1 MRPTSIKVQLYMNA
15 DKYGDPVELNEA
27 NNWSYTWYDLPPV
40 KVVDGYMVG
49 DMSISYVA
57 MEVGEVSYY
66 VGDPDWTSDPHK
78 TTITNTYTP
87 EKIEIEGSK
96 TWDDNNNQDG
106 KRPESIKINLYADGE
121 YLDSRTVT
129 EADKW
134 KWTFDNLDVYVN
146 GTPIE
151 YTITE
156 DAVEGYTTQINGFN
170 VTNTHTPE
178 KTEIS
183 GSKTWDDN
191 NNQDGIRPDSI
202 TIHLFANGSEVDSRT
217 VTEKQN
223 WSWTFDELPKKEK
236 GVDIVYTITEDPVE
250 GYTTIVKGPDV
261 TNTHVPATVSLTVKK
276 SWNDNE
282 NQDGKRP
289 DYIDVQLLANG
300 TEYGDP
306 ERLSEANGWEY
317 TWESLPKFSG
327 GIAIKYSV
335 KELPQIEGYVKT
347 SAITYKDDGKTI
359 NVALTNTHNPEKTVV
374 SGSKTWEDNNNQ
386 DGKRPESITIN
397 LLANGVKLDSKTV
410 TAADNWSWTFD
421 ELDVYA
427 NGNKITYTIT
437 EDEVAD
443 YASQVIGYNVTNT
456 HTPEIITISGTK
468 TWEDNNDQDGKRPE
482 SITINLLAD
491 GTKKTSKTVTPNSD
505 GKWEYTFDNLPKN
518 RNGKAIVYTI
528 EEIKVEGYESKVEG
542 YNVINTHTPET
553 ITISGTKTW
562 EDNNDQDGKRPTSIT
577 INLLADGTKKTSKTV
592 TPNSEGKWE
601 YTFENLPKNRNGK
614 AIVYTI
620 EEVPVEGYVSDVHG
634 YDVTNT
640 HTSETITI
648 SGTKTWEDNNN
659 QDGKRPE
666 SITINLLADGKVK
679 ASKTVTPNAEG
690 KWEYTFENL
699 PKYENGTEIKYT
711 IEEVPVEGYV
721 SDVHGYDV
729 TNTHTPETITIS
741 GTKTWE
747 DNNNQDG
754 VRPTS
759 ITINLLADGT
769 KKASKTITPNA
780 EGKWEYTFENLPKNR
795 NGKAIVYTI
804 EEIKVEGYESK
815 VDGYNVINTHIP
827 ETTELTVVKLW
838 DDGNDFDSIRPSSI
852 TVRLLADGSEYG
864 DKMVLNAHNN
874 WTAKWENLPKYDN
887 GTEIK
892 YTVEEEPVLG
902 YSASYSGIIGNTIT
916 ITNTHAPQKYDNYIS
931 ISGHKIWD
939 DSNDILGIR
948 PDSITV
954 YLLADGVVRR
964 TAMVTAAN
972 GWQWHFNDLDKYH
985 NGVPVVYTVYEEP
998 VEGYISRVDGYNIIN
1013 YYIPE
1018 PLEPDIPVEAEQ
1030 GSDSVDHS
1038 ASSDSGVMAA
1048 AISALLG
1055 TALAIG
1061 LAKILARK
1069 VNS

>member
-250 GYTTIVKGPDV
+250 GYTTIVNGPDV

-282 NQDGKRP
+282 NQDGIRP
-289 DYIDVQLLANG
+289 DYIDVQLLADG
-300 TEYGDP
+300 TAYGEP
-306 ERLSEANGWEY
+306 LRLSDECGWER
-317 TWESLPKFSG
+317 TWENLPKLSG
-327 GIAIKYSV
+327 GTAIKYSV
-335 KELPQIEGYVKT
+335 EELPEIKGYLKT
-347 SAITYKDDGKTI
+347 SAIDYKDDGKTI
-359 NVALTNTHNPEKTVV
+359 TITLTNTHNLEKTVV
-374 SGSKTWEDNNNQ
+374 SGSKTWDDNNNQ

-397 LLANGVKLDSKTV
+397 LFANGKKIDSKTV
-410 TAADNWSWTFD
+410 TAADNWSWTFNELD
-421 ELDVYA
+421 KYSGGKLIVYTITEESVDGYATIVNDFDVTNTHNLEKTVVSGSKTWDDNNNQDGKRPESITINLFANGKKIDSKTVTAADNWSWTFNELDKYSGGKLIVYTITEESVDGYATIVNDFDVTNTHNLEKTVVSGSKTWDDNNNLDGKRPESITINLFANGKNVDGKTVTEADNWSWTFDNLDVYA

-437 EDEVAD
+437 EDEVTD
-443 YASQVIGYNVTNT
+443 YASQVIGYNVT
-456 HTPEIITISGTK
+456 
-468 TWEDNNDQDGKRPE
+468 
-482 SITINLLAD
+482 
-491 GTKKTSKTVTPNSD
+491 
-505 GKWEYTFDNLPKN
+505 
-518 RNGKAIVYTI
+518 
-528 EEIKVEGYESKVEG
+528 
-542 YNVINTHTPET
+542 NTHTPET

-562 EDNNDQDGKRPTSIT
+562 EDND
-577 INLLADGTKKTSKTV
+577 
-592 TPNSEGKWE
+592 
-601 YTFENLPKNRNGK
+601 
-614 AIVYTI
+614 
-620 EEVPVEGYVSDVHG
+620 
-634 YDVTNT
+634 
-640 HTSETITI
+640 
-648 SGTKTWEDNNN
+648 N
-659 QDGKRPE
+659 QDGIRPKSVTIHLWANGTDTTKTAQAAKE
-666 SITINLLADGKVK
+666 SGWK
-679 ASKTVTPNAEG
+679 
-690 KWEYTFENL
+690 YTFSNL
-699 PKYENGTEIKYT
+699 PKYENGREIVYT
-711 IEEVPVEGYV
+711 ITEG
-721 SDVHGYDV
+721 DVADYTPTINGFNV

-747 DNNNQDG
+747 DNNN
-754 VRPTS
+754 
-759 ITINLLADGT
+759 
-769 KKASKTITPNA
+769 
-780 EGKWEYTFENLPKNR
+780 
-795 NGKAIVYTI
+795 
-804 EEIKVEGYESK
+804 
-815 VDGYNVINTHIP
+815 
-827 ETTELTVVKLW
+827 
-838 DDGNDFDSIRPSSI
+838 
-852 TVRLLADGSEYG
+852 
-864 DKMVLNAHNN
+864 
-874 WTAKWENLPKYDN
+874 
-887 GTEIK
+887 
-892 YTVEEEPVLG
+892 
-902 YSASYSGIIGNTIT
+902 
-916 ITNTHAPQKYDNYIS
+916 
-931 ISGHKIWD
+931 
-939 DSNDILGIR
+939 
-948 PDSITV
+948 
-954 YLLADGVVRR
+954 
-964 TAMVTAAN
+964 
-972 GWQWHFNDLDKYH
+972 
-985 NGVPVVYTVYEEP
+985 
-998 VEGYISRVDGYNIIN
+998 
-1013 YYIPE
+1013 
-1018 PLEPDIPVEAEQ
+1018 
-1030 GSDSVDHS
+1030 
-1038 ASSDSGVMAA
+1038 
-1048 AISALLG
+1048 
-1055 TALAIG
+1055 
-1061 LAKILARK
+1061 
-1069 VNS
+1069 

>member
-129 EADKW
+129 EADDW

-250 GYTTIVKGPDV
+250 GYTTIVNGPDV

-317 TWESLPKFSG
+317 TWESLPKLSG
-327 GIAIKYSV
+327 GTAIKYSV
-335 KELPQIEGYVKT
+335 EELPEIKGYLKT
-347 SAITYKDDGKTI
+347 SAINYKDDGKTI
-359 NVALTNTHNPEKTVV
+359 TITLTNTHNLEKTVV
-374 SGSKTWEDNNNQ
+374 SGSKTWDDNNNQ

-729 TNTHTPETITIS
+729 TNTHTPETITSQAQRLGRITT
-741 GTKTWE
+741 TKME
-747 DNNNQDG
+747 
-754 VRPTS
+754 
-759 ITINLLADGT
+759 
-769 KKASKTITPNA
+769 
-780 EGKWEYTFENLPKNR
+780 
-795 NGKAIVYTI
+795 
-804 EEIKVEGYESK
+804 
-815 VDGYNVINTHIP
+815 
-827 ETTELTVVKLW
+827 
-838 DDGNDFDSIRPSSI
+838 
-852 TVRLLADGSEYG
+852 
-864 DKMVLNAHNN
+864 
-874 WTAKWENLPKYDN
+874 
-887 GTEIK
+887 
-892 YTVEEEPVLG
+892 
-902 YSASYSGIIGNTIT
+902 
-916 ITNTHAPQKYDNYIS
+916 
-931 ISGHKIWD
+931 
-939 DSNDILGIR
+939 
-948 PDSITV
+948 
-954 YLLADGVVRR
+954 
-964 TAMVTAAN
+964 
-972 GWQWHFNDLDKYH
+972 
-985 NGVPVVYTVYEEP
+985 
-998 VEGYISRVDGYNIIN
+998 
-1013 YYIPE
+1013 
-1018 PLEPDIPVEAEQ
+1018 
-1030 GSDSVDHS
+1030 
-1038 ASSDSGVMAA
+1038 
-1048 AISALLG
+1048 
-1055 TALAIG
+1055 
-1061 LAKILARK
+1061 
-1069 VNS
+1069 

>member
-1 MRPTSIKVQLYMNA
+1 MNA

-57 MEVGEVSYY
+57 MEVGDVSYY

-96 TWDDNNNQDG
+96 TWDDNNNQVG

-134 KWTFDNLDVYVN
+134 KWTFDNLDVYAN

-250 GYTTIVKGPDV
+250 GYTTIVNGPDV

>member
-96 TWDDNNNQDG
+96 TWDDNNNQVG

-282 NQDGKRP
+282 NQDGIRP
-289 DYIDVQLLANG
+289 DYIDVQLLADG
-300 TEYGDP
+300 TAYGEP
-306 ERLSEANGWEY
+306 LRLSDECGWER
-317 TWESLPKFSG
+317 TWENLPKLSG
-327 GIAIKYSV
+327 GTAIKYSV
-335 KELPQIEGYVKT
+335 EELPEIKGYLKT
-347 SAITYKDDGKTI
+347 SAINYKDDGKTI
-359 NVALTNTHNPEKTVV
+359 TITLTNTHNLEKTVV
-374 SGSKTWEDNNNQ
+374 SGSKTWDDNNNQ

-397 LLANGVKLDSKTV
+397 LFANGKKIDSKTV
-410 TAADNWSWTFD
+410 TAADNWSWTFNELD
-421 ELDVYA
+421 KYSGGKLIVYTITEESVDGYATIVNDFDVTNTHNLEKTVVSGSKTWDDNNNQDGKRPESITINLFANGKKIDSKTVTAADNWSWTFNELDKYSGGKLIVYTITEESVDGYATIVNDFDVTNTHNLEKTVVSGSKTWDDNNNLDGKRPESITINLFANGKNVDGKTVTEADNWSWTFDNLDVYA

-437 EDEVAD
+437 EDEVTD
-443 YASQVIGYNVTNT
+443 YASQVIGYNVT
-456 HTPEIITISGTK
+456 
-468 TWEDNNDQDGKRPE
+468 
-482 SITINLLAD
+482 
-491 GTKKTSKTVTPNSD
+491 
-505 GKWEYTFDNLPKN
+505 
-518 RNGKAIVYTI
+518 
-528 EEIKVEGYESKVEG
+528 
-542 YNVINTHTPET
+542 NTHTPET

-562 EDNNDQDGKRPTSIT
+562 EDND
-577 INLLADGTKKTSKTV
+577 
-592 TPNSEGKWE
+592 
-601 YTFENLPKNRNGK
+601 
-614 AIVYTI
+614 
-620 EEVPVEGYVSDVHG
+620 
-634 YDVTNT
+634 
-640 HTSETITI
+640 
-648 SGTKTWEDNNN
+648 N
-659 QDGKRPE
+659 QDGIRPKSVTIHLWANGTDTTKTAQAAKE
-666 SITINLLADGKVK
+666 SGWK
-679 ASKTVTPNAEG
+679 
-690 KWEYTFENL
+690 YTFSNL
-699 PKYENGTEIKYT
+699 PKYENGREIVYT
-711 IEEVPVEGYV
+711 ITEG
-721 SDVHGYDV
+721 DVADYTPTINGFNV

-747 DNNNQDG
+747 DNNN
-754 VRPTS
+754 
-759 ITINLLADGT
+759 
-769 KKASKTITPNA
+769 
-780 EGKWEYTFENLPKNR
+780 
-795 NGKAIVYTI
+795 
-804 EEIKVEGYESK
+804 
-815 VDGYNVINTHIP
+815 
-827 ETTELTVVKLW
+827 
-838 DDGNDFDSIRPSSI
+838 
-852 TVRLLADGSEYG
+852 
-864 DKMVLNAHNN
+864 
-874 WTAKWENLPKYDN
+874 
-887 GTEIK
+887 
-892 YTVEEEPVLG
+892 
-902 YSASYSGIIGNTIT
+902 
-916 ITNTHAPQKYDNYIS
+916 
-931 ISGHKIWD
+931 
-939 DSNDILGIR
+939 
-948 PDSITV
+948 
-954 YLLADGVVRR
+954 
-964 TAMVTAAN
+964 
-972 GWQWHFNDLDKYH
+972 
-985 NGVPVVYTVYEEP
+985 
-998 VEGYISRVDGYNIIN
+998 
-1013 YYIPE
+1013 
-1018 PLEPDIPVEAEQ
+1018 
-1030 GSDSVDHS
+1030 
-1038 ASSDSGVMAA
+1038 
-1048 AISALLG
+1048 
-1055 TALAIG
+1055 
-1061 LAKILARK
+1061 
-1069 VNS
+1069 

>member
-96 TWDDNNNQDG
+96 TWDDNNNQVG

-282 NQDGKRP
+282 NQDGIRP
-289 DYIDVQLLANG
+289 DYIDVQLLADG
-300 TEYGDP
+300 TAYGEP
-306 ERLSEANGWEY
+306 LRLSDECGWER
-317 TWESLPKFSG
+317 TWENLPKLSG
-327 GIAIKYSV
+327 GTAIKYSV
-335 KELPQIEGYVKT
+335 EELPEIKGYLKT
-347 SAITYKDDGKTI
+347 SAINYKDDGKTI
-359 NVALTNTHNPEKTVV
+359 TITLTNTHNLEKTVV
-374 SGSKTWEDNNNQ
+374 SGSKTWDDNNNQ

-397 LLANGVKLDSKTV
+397 LFANGKKIDSKTV
-410 TAADNWSWTFD
+410 TAADNWSWTFNELD
-421 ELDVYA
+421 KYSGGKLIVYTITEESVDGYTTIVNDFDVTNTHNLEKTVVSGSKTWDDNNNQDGKRPESITINLFANGKKIDSKTVTAADNWSWTFNELDKYSGGKLIVYTITEESVDGYATIVNDFDVTNTHNLEKTVVSGSKTWDDNNNLDGKRPESITINLFANGKNVDGKTVTEADNWSWTFDNLDVYA

-437 EDEVAD
+437 EDEVTD
-443 YASQVIGYNVTNT
+443 YASQVIGYNVT
-456 HTPEIITISGTK
+456 
-468 TWEDNNDQDGKRPE
+468 
-482 SITINLLAD
+482 
-491 GTKKTSKTVTPNSD
+491 
-505 GKWEYTFDNLPKN
+505 
-518 RNGKAIVYTI
+518 
-528 EEIKVEGYESKVEG
+528 
-542 YNVINTHTPET
+542 NTHTPET

-562 EDNNDQDGKRPTSIT
+562 EDND
-577 INLLADGTKKTSKTV
+577 
-592 TPNSEGKWE
+592 
-601 YTFENLPKNRNGK
+601 
-614 AIVYTI
+614 
-620 EEVPVEGYVSDVHG
+620 
-634 YDVTNT
+634 
-640 HTSETITI
+640 
-648 SGTKTWEDNNN
+648 N
-659 QDGKRPE
+659 QDGIRPKSVTIHLWANGTDTTKTAQAAKE
-666 SITINLLADGKVK
+666 SGWK
-679 ASKTVTPNAEG
+679 
-690 KWEYTFENL
+690 YTFSNL
-699 PKYENGTEIKYT
+699 PKYENGREIVYT
-711 IEEVPVEGYV
+711 ITEG
-721 SDVHGYDV
+721 DVADYTPTINGFNV

-747 DNNNQDG
+747 DNNN
-754 VRPTS
+754 
-759 ITINLLADGT
+759 
-769 KKASKTITPNA
+769 
-780 EGKWEYTFENLPKNR
+780 
-795 NGKAIVYTI
+795 
-804 EEIKVEGYESK
+804 
-815 VDGYNVINTHIP
+815 
-827 ETTELTVVKLW
+827 
-838 DDGNDFDSIRPSSI
+838 
-852 TVRLLADGSEYG
+852 
-864 DKMVLNAHNN
+864 
-874 WTAKWENLPKYDN
+874 
-887 GTEIK
+887 
-892 YTVEEEPVLG
+892 
-902 YSASYSGIIGNTIT
+902 
-916 ITNTHAPQKYDNYIS
+916 
-931 ISGHKIWD
+931 
-939 DSNDILGIR
+939 
-948 PDSITV
+948 
-954 YLLADGVVRR
+954 
-964 TAMVTAAN
+964 
-972 GWQWHFNDLDKYH
+972 
-985 NGVPVVYTVYEEP
+985 
-998 VEGYISRVDGYNIIN
+998 
-1013 YYIPE
+1013 
-1018 PLEPDIPVEAEQ
+1018 
-1030 GSDSVDHS
+1030 
-1038 ASSDSGVMAA
+1038 
-1048 AISALLG
+1048 
-1055 TALAIG
+1055 
-1061 LAKILARK
+1061 
-1069 VNS
+1069 

>member
-57 MEVGEVSYY
+57 MEVGDVSYY

-96 TWDDNNNQDG
+96 TWDDNNNQVG

-134 KWTFDNLDVYVN
+134 KWTFDNLDVYAN

-250 GYTTIVKGPDV
+250 GYTTIVNGPDV

-427 NGNKITYTIT
+427 NGNKNTYTIT

-505 GKWEYTFDNLPKN
+505 GKW
-518 RNGKAIVYTI
+518 
-528 EEIKVEGYESKVEG
+528 
-542 YNVINTHTPET
+542 
-553 ITISGTKTW
+553 
-562 EDNNDQDGKRPTSIT
+562 
-577 INLLADGTKKTSKTV
+577 
-592 TPNSEGKWE
+592 
-601 YTFENLPKNRNGK
+601 
-614 AIVYTI
+614 
-620 EEVPVEGYVSDVHG
+620 
-634 YDVTNT
+634 
-640 HTSETITI
+640 
-648 SGTKTWEDNNN
+648 
-659 QDGKRPE
+659 
-666 SITINLLADGKVK
+666 
-679 ASKTVTPNAEG
+679 
-690 KWEYTFENL
+690 
-699 PKYENGTEIKYT
+699 
-711 IEEVPVEGYV
+711 
-721 SDVHGYDV
+721 
-729 TNTHTPETITIS
+729 
-741 GTKTWE
+741 
-747 DNNNQDG
+747 
-754 VRPTS
+754 
-759 ITINLLADGT
+759 
-769 KKASKTITPNA
+769 
-780 EGKWEYTFENLPKNR
+780 
-795 NGKAIVYTI
+795 
-804 EEIKVEGYESK
+804 
-815 VDGYNVINTHIP
+815 
-827 ETTELTVVKLW
+827 
-838 DDGNDFDSIRPSSI
+838 
-852 TVRLLADGSEYG
+852 
-864 DKMVLNAHNN
+864 
-874 WTAKWENLPKYDN
+874 
-887 GTEIK
+887 
-892 YTVEEEPVLG
+892 
-902 YSASYSGIIGNTIT
+902 
-916 ITNTHAPQKYDNYIS
+916 
-931 ISGHKIWD
+931 
-939 DSNDILGIR
+939 
-948 PDSITV
+948 
-954 YLLADGVVRR
+954 
-964 TAMVTAAN
+964 
-972 GWQWHFNDLDKYH
+972 
-985 NGVPVVYTVYEEP
+985 
-998 VEGYISRVDGYNIIN
+998 
-1013 YYIPE
+1013 
-1018 PLEPDIPVEAEQ
+1018 
-1030 GSDSVDHS
+1030 
-1038 ASSDSGVMAA
+1038 
-1048 AISALLG
+1048 
-1055 TALAIG
+1055 
-1061 LAKILARK
+1061 
-1069 VNS
+1069 

>member
-282 NQDGKRP
+282 NQDGIRP
-289 DYIDVQLLANG
+289 DYIDVQLLADG
-300 TEYGDP
+300 TAYGEP
-306 ERLSEANGWEY
+306 LRLSDECGWER
-317 TWESLPKFSG
+317 TWENLPKLSG
-327 GIAIKYSV
+327 GTAIKYSV
-335 KELPQIEGYVKT
+335 EELPEIKGYLKT
-347 SAITYKDDGKTI
+347 SAINYKDDGKTI
-359 NVALTNTHNPEKTVV
+359 TITLTNTHNLEKTVV
-374 SGSKTWEDNNNQ
+374 SGSKTWDDNNNQ

-397 LLANGVKLDSKTV
+397 LFANGKKIDSKTV
-410 TAADNWSWTFD
+410 TAADNWSWTFNELD
-421 ELDVYA
+421 KYSGGKLIVYTITEESVDGYATIVNDFDVTNTHNLEKTVVSGSKTWDDNNNQDGKRPESITINLFANGKKIDSKTVTAADNWSWTFNELDKYSGGKLIVYTITEESVDGYATIVNDFDVTNTHNLEKTVVSGSKTWDDNNNLDGKRPESITINLFANGKNVDGKTVTEADNWSWTFDNLDVYA

-437 EDEVAD
+437 EDEVTD
-443 YASQVIGYNVTNT
+443 YASQVIGYNVT
-456 HTPEIITISGTK
+456 
-468 TWEDNNDQDGKRPE
+468 
-482 SITINLLAD
+482 
-491 GTKKTSKTVTPNSD
+491 
-505 GKWEYTFDNLPKN
+505 
-518 RNGKAIVYTI
+518 
-528 EEIKVEGYESKVEG
+528 
-542 YNVINTHTPET
+542 NTHTPET

-562 EDNNDQDGKRPTSIT
+562 EDND
-577 INLLADGTKKTSKTV
+577 
-592 TPNSEGKWE
+592 
-601 YTFENLPKNRNGK
+601 
-614 AIVYTI
+614 
-620 EEVPVEGYVSDVHG
+620 
-634 YDVTNT
+634 
-640 HTSETITI
+640 
-648 SGTKTWEDNNN
+648 N
-659 QDGKRPE
+659 QDGIRPKSVTIHLWANGTDTTKTAQAAKE
-666 SITINLLADGKVK
+666 SGWK
-679 ASKTVTPNAEG
+679 
-690 KWEYTFENL
+690 YTFSNL
-699 PKYENGTEIKYT
+699 PKYENGREIVYT
-711 IEEVPVEGYV
+711 ITEG
-721 SDVHGYDV
+721 DVADYTPTINGFNV

-747 DNNNQDG
+747 DNNN
-754 VRPTS
+754 
-759 ITINLLADGT
+759 
-769 KKASKTITPNA
+769 
-780 EGKWEYTFENLPKNR
+780 
-795 NGKAIVYTI
+795 
-804 EEIKVEGYESK
+804 
-815 VDGYNVINTHIP
+815 
-827 ETTELTVVKLW
+827 
-838 DDGNDFDSIRPSSI
+838 
-852 TVRLLADGSEYG
+852 
-864 DKMVLNAHNN
+864 
-874 WTAKWENLPKYDN
+874 
-887 GTEIK
+887 
-892 YTVEEEPVLG
+892 
-902 YSASYSGIIGNTIT
+902 
-916 ITNTHAPQKYDNYIS
+916 
-931 ISGHKIWD
+931 
-939 DSNDILGIR
+939 
-948 PDSITV
+948 
-954 YLLADGVVRR
+954 
-964 TAMVTAAN
+964 
-972 GWQWHFNDLDKYH
+972 
-985 NGVPVVYTVYEEP
+985 
-998 VEGYISRVDGYNIIN
+998 
-1013 YYIPE
+1013 
-1018 PLEPDIPVEAEQ
+1018 
-1030 GSDSVDHS
+1030 
-1038 ASSDSGVMAA
+1038 
-1048 AISALLG
+1048 
-1055 TALAIG
+1055 
-1061 LAKILARK
+1061 
-1069 VNS
+1069 

>member
-282 NQDGKRP
+282 NQDGIRP
-289 DYIDVQLLANG
+289 DYIDVQLLADG
-300 TEYGDP
+300 TAYGEP
-306 ERLSEANGWEY
+306 LRLSDECGWER
-317 TWESLPKFSG
+317 TWENLPKLSG
-327 GIAIKYSV
+327 GTAIKYSV
-335 KELPQIEGYVKT
+335 EELPEIKGYLKT
-347 SAITYKDDGKTI
+347 SAINYKDDGKTI
-359 NVALTNTHNPEKTVV
+359 TITLTNTHNLEKTVV
-374 SGSKTWEDNNNQ
+374 SGSKTWDDNNNL

-397 LLANGVKLDSKTV
+397 LFANGKNVDGKTV
-410 TAADNWSWTFD
+410 TEADNWSWTFD
-421 ELDVYA
+421 NLDVYA

-437 EDEVAD
+437 EDEVTD
-443 YASQVIGYNVTNT
+443 YASQVIGYNVT
-456 HTPEIITISGTK
+456 
-468 TWEDNNDQDGKRPE
+468 
-482 SITINLLAD
+482 
-491 GTKKTSKTVTPNSD
+491 
-505 GKWEYTFDNLPKN
+505 
-518 RNGKAIVYTI
+518 
-528 EEIKVEGYESKVEG
+528 
-542 YNVINTHTPET
+542 NTHTPET

-562 EDNNDQDGKRPTSIT
+562 EDND
-577 INLLADGTKKTSKTV
+577 
-592 TPNSEGKWE
+592 
-601 YTFENLPKNRNGK
+601 
-614 AIVYTI
+614 
-620 EEVPVEGYVSDVHG
+620 
-634 YDVTNT
+634 
-640 HTSETITI
+640 
-648 SGTKTWEDNNN
+648 N
-659 QDGKRPE
+659 QDGIRPKSVTIHLWANGTDTTKTAQAAKE
-666 SITINLLADGKVK
+666 SGWK
-679 ASKTVTPNAEG
+679 
-690 KWEYTFENL
+690 YTFSNL
-699 PKYENGTEIKYT
+699 PKYENGREIVYT
-711 IEEVPVEGYV
+711 ITEG
-721 SDVHGYDV
+721 DVADYTPTINGFNV

-747 DNNNQDG
+747 DNNN
-754 VRPTS
+754 
-759 ITINLLADGT
+759 
-769 KKASKTITPNA
+769 
-780 EGKWEYTFENLPKNR
+780 
-795 NGKAIVYTI
+795 
-804 EEIKVEGYESK
+804 
-815 VDGYNVINTHIP
+815 
-827 ETTELTVVKLW
+827 
-838 DDGNDFDSIRPSSI
+838 
-852 TVRLLADGSEYG
+852 
-864 DKMVLNAHNN
+864 
-874 WTAKWENLPKYDN
+874 
-887 GTEIK
+887 
-892 YTVEEEPVLG
+892 
-902 YSASYSGIIGNTIT
+902 
-916 ITNTHAPQKYDNYIS
+916 
-931 ISGHKIWD
+931 
-939 DSNDILGIR
+939 
-948 PDSITV
+948 
-954 YLLADGVVRR
+954 
-964 TAMVTAAN
+964 
-972 GWQWHFNDLDKYH
+972 
-985 NGVPVVYTVYEEP
+985 
-998 VEGYISRVDGYNIIN
+998 
-1013 YYIPE
+1013 
-1018 PLEPDIPVEAEQ
+1018 
-1030 GSDSVDHS
+1030 
-1038 ASSDSGVMAA
+1038 
-1048 AISALLG
+1048 
-1055 TALAIG
+1055 
-1061 LAKILARK
+1061 
-1069 VNS
+1069 

>member
-57 MEVGEVSYY
+57 MEVGDVSYY

-96 TWDDNNNQDG
+96 TWDDNNNQVG

-134 KWTFDNLDVYVN
+134 KWTFDNLDVYAN

-250 GYTTIVKGPDV
+250 GYTTIVNGPDV

-456 HTPEIITISGTK
+456 HTPEI
-468 TWEDNNDQDGKRPE
+468 
-482 SITINLLAD
+482 
-491 GTKKTSKTVTPNSD
+491 
-505 GKWEYTFDNLPKN
+505 
-518 RNGKAIVYTI
+518 
-528 EEIKVEGYESKVEG
+528 
-542 YNVINTHTPET
+542 
-553 ITISGTKTW
+553 
-562 EDNNDQDGKRPTSIT
+562 
-577 INLLADGTKKTSKTV
+577 
-592 TPNSEGKWE
+592 
-601 YTFENLPKNRNGK
+601 
-614 AIVYTI
+614 
-620 EEVPVEGYVSDVHG
+620 
-634 YDVTNT
+634 
-640 HTSETITI
+640 ITI